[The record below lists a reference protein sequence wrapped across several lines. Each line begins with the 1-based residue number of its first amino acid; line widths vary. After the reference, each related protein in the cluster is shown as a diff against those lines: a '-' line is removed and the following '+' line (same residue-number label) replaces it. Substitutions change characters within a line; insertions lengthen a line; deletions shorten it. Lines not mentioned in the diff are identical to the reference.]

1 MYTKLTAIVLVGA
14 LAVVLIT
21 SATLAGADDANAK
34 RKRHGNHG
42 GDNNQASSQVNN
54 CSNSQCQNANS
65 QIQGSGNAVSINQN
79 QN

>member
-1 MYTKLTAIVLVGA
+1 M
-14 LAVVLIT
+14 LIT

-34 RKRHGNHG
+34 RKRHGNH